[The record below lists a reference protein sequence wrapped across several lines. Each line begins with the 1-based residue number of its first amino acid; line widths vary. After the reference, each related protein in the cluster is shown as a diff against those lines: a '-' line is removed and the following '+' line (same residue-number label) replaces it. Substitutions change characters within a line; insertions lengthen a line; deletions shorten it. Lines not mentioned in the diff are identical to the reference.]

1 MQKNVQTE
9 TSPNVPNRN
18 VPKRTLERNER
29 NMKKGKIA
37 MTITIGIACFAL
49 VTVMMMQFKV
59 VNETDITA
67 IEEMQESE
75 LKTELANWKSRY
87 EEIDAQYQEVT
98 QRIEEYKND
107 EESNS
112 EASQLVQEE
121 LEQTNTLLG
130 LTDVHGEGIVIT
142 LKSGENT
149 TAITADDL
157 LIIVNALKF
166 AGAEAICINDERIIN
181 TTDIVYITS
190 GSFIKVNGQRILE
203 PYVIKVIGNQ
213 SHMESAVTGNG
224 GKVDELQTLGHT
236 ATIEKDNDITI
247 GKYNGEIEARYIE

>member
-1 MQKNVQTE
+1 MIKY
-9 TSPNVPNRN
+9 
-18 VPKRTLERNER
+18 
-29 NMKKGKIA
+29 MKKGKIA

-49 VTVMMMQFKV
+49 ATVMTMQFKV

-67 IEEMQESE
+67 IENMQESE
-75 LKTELANWKSRY
+75 LKTELANWKNRY
-87 EEIDAQYQEVT
+87 DEINAQYEDTMQKV
-98 QRIEEYKND
+98 EEYKND
-107 EESNS
+107 EESNN
-112 EASQLVQEE
+112 EASRLVQEE

-142 LKSGENT
+142 LKSGENET
-149 TAITADDL
+149 PISADDL
-157 LIIVNALKF
+157 LIIVNSLKF
-166 AGAEAICINDERIIN
+166 AGAEAISINDERIVN
-181 TTDIVYITS
+181 TTDIVDILD

-224 GKVDELQTLGHT
+224 GKVEELQTLGHT

-247 GKYNGEIEARYIE
+247 NKYNGEIKTDYIE

>member
-1 MQKNVQTE
+1 MIKY
-9 TSPNVPNRN
+9 
-18 VPKRTLERNER
+18 
-29 NMKKGKIA
+29 MKKGKIA

-49 VTVMMMQFKV
+49 VTVMTMQFKV

-67 IEEMQESE
+67 IENMQESE
-75 LKTELANWKSRY
+75 LKTELANWKNRY
-87 EEIDAQYQEVT
+87 DEINAQYEDTMQKV
-98 QRIEEYKND
+98 EEYKND
-107 EESNS
+107 EESNN
-112 EASQLVQEE
+112 EASRLVQEE

-142 LKSGENT
+142 LKSGENET
-149 TAITADDL
+149 PISADDL
-157 LIIVNALKF
+157 LIIVNSLKF
-166 AGAEAICINDERIIN
+166 AGAEAISINDERIVN
-181 TTDIVYITS
+181 TTDIVDILD

-224 GKVDELQTLGHT
+224 GKVEELQTLGHT

-247 GKYNGEIEARYIE
+247 NKYNGEIKTDYIE

>member
-1 MQKNVQTE
+1 MIKY
-9 TSPNVPNRN
+9 
-18 VPKRTLERNER
+18 
-29 NMKKGKIA
+29 MKKGKIA

-49 VTVMMMQFKV
+49 ATVMTMQFKV

-67 IEEMQESE
+67 IENMQESE
-75 LKTELANWKSRY
+75 LKTELANWKNRY
-87 EEIDAQYQEVT
+87 DEINTQYEDTMQKV
-98 QRIEEYKND
+98 EEYKND
-107 EESNS
+107 EESNN
-112 EASQLVQEE
+112 EASKLVQKE

-142 LKSGENT
+142 LKSGQNET
-149 TAITADDL
+149 PISADDL
-157 LIIVNALKF
+157 LIIVNSLKF
-166 AGAEAICINDERIIN
+166 AEAEAISINEERIVN
-181 TTDIVYITS
+181 TTDIVDILD

-224 GKVDELQTLGHT
+224 GKVEELKTLGHT

-247 GKYNGEIEARYIE
+247 NKYNGEIKTDYIK

>member
-1 MQKNVQTE
+1 
-9 TSPNVPNRN
+9 
-18 VPKRTLERNER
+18 
-29 NMKKGKIA
+29 MKKGKKA

-49 VTVMMMQFKV
+49 VTVMTMQFKV
-59 VNETDITA
+59 VNETDIME
-67 IEEMQESE
+67 IENMQEAE
-75 LKTELANWKSRY
+75 LKTELANWKTRY

-107 EESNS
+107 EESNN
-112 EASQLVQEE
+112 EASRLVQEE
-121 LEQTNTLLG
+121 LDQTNTLLG

-142 LKSGENT
+142 LKSKENSS
-149 TAITADDL
+149 AISADDL

-166 AGAEAICINDERIIN
+166 AGAEAISINDERIIN
-181 TTDIVYITS
+181 TTDIVNILD
-190 GSFIKVNGQRILE
+190 GSFIKINGQRILE

-224 GKVDELQTLGHT
+224 GKVEELQTLGHT

-247 GKYNGEIEARYIE
+247 GKYNGEIETKYIE

>member
-1 MQKNVQTE
+1 
-9 TSPNVPNRN
+9 
-18 VPKRTLERNER
+18 
-29 NMKKGKIA
+29 MKKEKIV
-37 MTITIGIACFAL
+37 MTITIGIACFTL

-87 EEIDAQYQEVT
+87 EEIDAQYQET
-98 QRIEEYKND
+98 KQRIEEYKNNA
-107 EESNS
+107 ESNN

-142 LKSGENT
+142 LESGENIT
-149 TAITADDL
+149 PITADDL
-157 LIIVNALKF
+157 LVIVNALKF
-166 AGAEAICINDERIIN
+166 AGEEAISINDQRIIN
-181 TTDIVYITS
+181 TTDIVYIAS

-213 SHMESAVTGNG
+213 SHMESAVTGTG
-224 GKVDELQTLGHT
+224 GKVEELQTLEHIV
-236 ATIEKDNDITI
+236 TIEKDKDITI
-247 GKYNGEIEARYIE
+247 GKYNGEIETRYIQ